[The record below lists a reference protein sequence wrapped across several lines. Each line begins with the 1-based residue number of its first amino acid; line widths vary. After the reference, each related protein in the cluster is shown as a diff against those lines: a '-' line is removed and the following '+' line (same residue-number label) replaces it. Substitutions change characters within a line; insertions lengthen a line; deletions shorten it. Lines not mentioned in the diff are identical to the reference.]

1 MLFSQSAQNCSQKTF
16 YEVIK
21 IDEYFLMNTK
31 VQKSNK
37 LYLSLHKAYVRF
49 LKIRGNPREIALGLA
64 LGLFVGMTPFMG
76 FHTAIAVFFAALF
89 KWNKISAAIG
99 VWVTNP
105 VTAPVIYSITYF
117 TGSKLFGP
125 TKAACLANDLSFS
138 AIVKILQKT
147 PEIFLVL
154 SIGGVIVGLPLAVF
168 GYYFSY
174 SAVHKYQEGI
184 RKKLAKAKEK
194 RARKKKTKGSRY

>member
-1 MLFSQSAQNCSQKTF
+1 
-16 YEVIK
+16 
-21 IDEYFLMNTK
+21 MNTK